1 MRRGEDAQLP
11 SLVSLQYWRP
21 GSAFIAFKAGLGSRS
36 ETLWKA
42 IRQLLPKFF
51 FNQLKSLTSA
61 PSLGSAKPPRNIL
74 NLLVLFL
81 SLGKP
86 REVECYL
93 WREASFDLA
102 LQTTL
107 AVVL

>member
-11 SLVSLQYWRP
+11 SPVSLQYWRP

-51 FNQLKSLTSA
+51 FNTLKSLTLA
-61 PSLGSAKPPRNIL
+61 PSLGSDICQL
-74 NLLVLFL
+74 IFLVFNE
-81 SLGKP
+81 LG
-86 REVECYL
+86 
-93 WREASFDLA
+93 AQFG
-102 LQTTL
+102 
-107 AVVL
+107 